1 MSVSLPFPFIRL
13 NRTEFIF
20 SPFPLLVGMSLRP
33 LGSAGNSPASPLG
46 QPGLLTIR
54 HAHSAPKVRNGYV
67 AYGNGVTERQ
77 NGHGLRKRLRK
88 RIRMNGNVTLETRRD
103 PYQSTLRYWSNRK
116 PTGPVTLTFSG
127 LPANR
132 GSHWVKLSV
141 E

>member
-54 HAHSAPKVRNGYV
+54 HRKSETATSHTAT
-67 AYGNGVTERQ
+67 ALQ
-77 NGHGLRKRLRK
+77 NGITDTVLRKRLRK